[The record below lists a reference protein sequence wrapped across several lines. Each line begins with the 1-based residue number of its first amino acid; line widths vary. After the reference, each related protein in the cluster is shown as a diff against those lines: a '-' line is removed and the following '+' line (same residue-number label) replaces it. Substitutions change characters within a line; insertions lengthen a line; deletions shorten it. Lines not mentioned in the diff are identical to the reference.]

1 MNRIKIVLTFTLA
14 MAAGVAIAK
23 LPPLNDQQKLA
34 AEEAKQKAAHGDKV
48 ANYQLCL
55 SQDRIAARTRAA
67 GKGGQPVATP
77 ACQNPGP
84 FQFVPP
90 APVAAKK

>member
-1 MNRIKIVLTFTLA
+1 MKRTKIAFALILA

-55 SQDRIAARTRAA
+55 SQDRVAARTRAM

-84 FQFVPP
+84 FLFVPP

>member
-1 MNRIKIVLTFTLA
+1 MKRIKIAFAVIFA
-14 MAAGVAIAK
+14 MVAGVALAK

-34 AEEAKQKAAHGDKV
+34 AEEAKQKAAHNDKV
-48 ANYQLCL
+48 DAYKLCL
-55 SQDRIAARTRAA
+55 VQDRVAARTRAI

-77 ACQNPGP
+77 ACKDPGA

-90 APVAAKK
+90 AMAAKK